1 MIPSQAETTSPP
13 VAGTLAGHLNASLIA
28 GIVVGFLLRVGG
40 GAAGVLL
47 VFYLNRVVSG
57 TGKINPSVIA
67 WLTVAYFASEFLL
80 APIFGSW
87 SDRIGRK
94 PFLLVGPI
102 IAAFAVQIHPL
113 TTILAVIFFGRVL
126 EGLATSATTPGTL
139 GFLSDVTA
147 GSASL
152 RGQVMGLYELGTL
165 LGIVLGPFLGGR
177 LWDAFGRDGLRLVS
191 VFHILAAVLVFF
203 FIRESRPT
211 HATATA
217 TPSGAAVTAGHTAG
231 WGEQL
236 RAYRGLLS
244 LRSLWHFAP
253 AWVAINGVVGL
264 WFSHASGLLS
274 RTTADPT
281 QLLSGG
287 FGGAQVSNIFLAFGV
302 AFMIGIAFWS
312 SLYGRLRKTD
322 IMVWAIGGTFA
333 VCVVLFAI
341 NMRLLG
347 PTGGW
352 WLLPLLFAA
361 IFVESGFTP
370 VALAYLA
377 DITEGR
383 VQDRGTVMGLYS
395 VFLALGNVIGA
406 ALGAP
411 LVNAFG
417 FNGLLIG
424 TAALATV
431 AGVAVYTLRRST
443 GD

>member
-1 MIPSQAETTSPP
+1 MPTQTDTTTTHLTSDLLP
-13 VAGTLAGHLNASLIA
+13 GHLNTSLIA

-57 TGKINPSVIA
+57 TGKIDPAVIA

-87 SDRIGRK
+87 SDTIGRK
-94 PFLLVGPI
+94 PFLLVGPL

-147 GSASL
+147 GSPAL
-152 RGQVMGLYELGTL
+152 RGRVMGLYELGSL

-191 VFHILAAVLVFF
+191 VFPLLAALLVFL
-203 FIRESRPT
+203 FIRESRPVPVPDAEAVSDAART
-211 HATATA
+211 H
-217 TPSGAAVTAGHTAG
+217 TPG
-231 WGEQL
+231 WGERL
-236 RAYRGLLS
+236 RAYRGLLA
-244 LRSLWHFAP
+244 LPTLWRFAP
-253 AWVAINGVVGL
+253 AWIAINGVVGL

-274 RTTADPT
+274 RATADPT

-287 FGGAQVSNIFLAFGV
+287 FAGEQVSNIFLAFGV
-302 AFMIGIAFWS
+302 AFMVGIAFWS
-312 SLYGRLRKTD
+312 NLYGRLRKTD
-322 IMVWAIGGTFA
+322 LMIWSVGGTFA

-347 PTGGW
+347 PAGGW
-352 WLLPLLFAA
+352 WLLPFLFAA

-406 ALGAP
+406 GIGAP
-411 LVNAFG
+411 LINTFG

-424 TAALATV
+424 TALLAAV
-431 AGVAVYTLRRST
+431 AGAAVFNLRRTT